1 MPENCEPSDESL
13 MLQAGRGDTH
23 AFEELI
29 RRHQNT
35 VYGTIVRMLGNLEG
49 ADDIAQE
56 VFLRAWKSAPRYRP
70 EAKFTTWL
78 LTIVRNLVFNE
89 CRKRRRPG
97 NVSLDSSTPDHEHN
111 LEMPDSTTPS
121 ADSLLAEKELQAAID
136 QALSQLGESARLAI
150 ILRRFE
156 DMPYEEI
163 AGVLKLSVPAV
174 KSLLFRARADL
185 RRQLAA
191 WLPKNSQLSISHK

>member
-1 MPENCEPSDESL
+1 
-13 MLQAGRGDTH
+13 MLRAGRGETR
-23 AFEELI
+23 AFEELV

-35 VYGTIVRMLGNLEG
+35 VYGTIVRMLGTLEG
-49 ADDIAQE
+49 AEDIAQE

-89 CRKRRRPG
+89 CRKRRKSR
-97 NVSLDSSTPDHEHN
+97 NVPMDAPAPDHEHN
-111 LEMPDSTTPS
+111 REIPDSTTPA

-174 KSLLFRARADL
+174 KSLLFRARGEL
-185 RRQLAA
+185 RRHLAA
-191 WLPKNSQLSISHK
+191 WLPKNS